1 MKHRD
6 FSLDLIRIIACL
18 MVVTTHSPLPLPSAD
33 EHSVLLAGVS
43 LFTIPCNALFFMV
56 SGALLL
62 PPPIT
67 HTPQCSTRAFLGKR
81 LGKVVV
87 PVLVWSVVY
96 LVMLSLR
103 EHLGAADIARKVLSI
118 PFAAQGCG
126 VLWFMYTLIGLY
138 LLTPI
143 LSAWLAGAGEKE
155 ERLYLGLWVITLCYP
170 LLRYVVDINDSVT
183 GILHN
188 FSGCVGYFLLGHWLQ
203 HYGSKIRLW
212 QATIGYAVAIGVPL
226 ATHLLHVDVDSS
238 LFTCNTV
245 LVFVLVQAVFWW
257 TLLKTVAKRCHR
269 LGKYQTAF
277 AKVSALTF
285 GIYLM
290 HIFIM
295 RTLLWPNPFVASLPP
310 ALQILVTVLLAF
322 TIALALSWLISRTPV
337 GGYVVGYRQR
347 KTKKKT

>member
-1 MKHRD
+1 
-6 FSLDLIRIIACL
+6 
-18 MVVTTHSPLPLPSAD
+18 
-33 EHSVLLAGVS
+33 
-43 LFTIPCNALFFMV
+43 
-56 SGALLL
+56 
-62 PPPIT
+62 
-67 HTPQCSTRAFLGKR
+67 
-81 LGKVVV
+81 
-87 PVLVWSVVY
+87 
-96 LVMLSLR
+96 MLSLR

-203 HYGSKIRLW
+203 HYGGKIRLW
-212 QATIGYAVAIGVPL
+212 QATLGYAVAIGVPL
-226 ATHLLHVDVDSS
+226 ATHLFHIDVDSS
-238 LFTCNTV
+238 IFVCNTV
-245 LVFVLVQAVFWW
+245 SVFALTQAVFWW

-290 HIFIM
+290 HIFVM
-295 RTLLWPNPFVASLPP
+295 RSVLWNVPSIAALPP
-310 ALQILVTVLLAF
+310 ALQILVTVVLTF
-322 TIALALSWLISRTPV
+322 TIALVLSWLISRTPV

>member
-18 MVVTTHSPLPLPSAD
+18 MVVLTHSPLPLPSAD

-67 HTPQCSTRAFLGKR
+67 HAPQRSTRAFLGKR

-87 PVLVWSVVY
+87 PVLVWSAVY

-103 EHLGAADIARKVLSI
+103 EHLVAADIARKVLSI
-118 PFAAQGCG
+118 PFAAQGCC

-245 LVFVLVQAVFWW
+245 SVFVLVQAVFWW

-290 HIFIM
+290 HIFVM
-295 RTLLWPNPFVASLPP
+295 RSVLWNVPSIAVLPP
-310 ALQILVTVLLAF
+310 ALQILVTVVLVFA
-322 TIALALSWLISRTPV
+322 IALVLSWLISRTPM
-337 GGYVVGYRQR
+337 GGYVVGYRQW

>member
-1 MKHRD
+1 M
-6 FSLDLIRIIACL
+6 
-18 MVVTTHSPLPLPSAD
+18 
-33 EHSVLLAGVS
+33 
-43 LFTIPCNALFFMV
+43 
-56 SGALLL
+56 
-62 PPPIT
+62 
-67 HTPQCSTRAFLGKR
+67 PQRSTRAFLGKR

-87 PVLVWSVVY
+87 PVLVWSAVY

-103 EHLGAADIARKVLSI
+103 EHLGAADIVRKVLSI
-118 PFAAQGCG
+118 PFSAQGTG

-155 ERLYLGLWVITLCYP
+155 ERLYLGLWVVTLCYP

-212 QATIGYAVAIGVPL
+212 QATLGYAVAIGVPL
-226 ATHLLHVDVDSS
+226 ATHLLHIDVDSS
-238 LFTCNTV
+238 IFVCNTV
-245 LVFVLVQAVFWW
+245 SVFALTQAVFWW

-290 HIFIM
+290 HIFVM
-295 RTLLWPNPFVASLPP
+295 RSVLWNVPSIAVLPP
-310 ALQILVTVLLAF
+310 ALQILVTVVLAF
-322 TIALALSWLISRTPV
+322 TIALALSWLISRTLV